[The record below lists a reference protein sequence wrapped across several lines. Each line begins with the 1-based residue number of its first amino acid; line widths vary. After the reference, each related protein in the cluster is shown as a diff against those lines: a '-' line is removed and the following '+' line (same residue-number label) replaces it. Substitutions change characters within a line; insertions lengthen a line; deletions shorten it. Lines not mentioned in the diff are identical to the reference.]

1 MIYHGRSAVEAAERF
16 LGRKLDPAE
25 RRACWL
31 EGYSDEVYLD
41 TKGIET
47 FGMGQTGEWI
57 TKGLDAAL
65 NAHKLRVLGRFPD
78 YTTYP
83 EYLQV
88 ELYQAEYRGDL
99 GHSPYT
105 CRLICAR
112 KFDDASEEFLDS
124 EDYRSSPD
132 SIRRRMESVA
142 LALSLYGHTR
152 EL

>member
-1 MIYHGRSAVEAAERF
+1 MIYHGRSAVEAAEKF
-16 LGRKLDPAE
+16 LGRTLDPEE

-31 EGYSDEVYLD
+31 EGYADEAYEC
-41 TKGIET
+41 TKGVTT

-65 NAHKLRVLGRFPD
+65 NAHKLRVMGRFPD
-78 YTTYP
+78 YPTYP
-83 EYLQV
+83 EYLRK

-112 KFDDASEEFLDS
+112 KFEEAAEEFLESD
-124 EDYRSSPD
+124 DYRSGLE
-132 SIRRRMESVA
+132 SIRRRMEAVS